1 MQTLAADAHRQ
12 ITQLKRELDA
22 AVGRATAGE
31 QQVPAL
37 KVRFAECSVWQKW
50 KWEWGQAGRNGKR

>member
-22 AVGRATAGE
+22 AVGRATACE
-31 QQVPAL
+31 QQMPAL
-37 KVRFAECSVWQKW
+37 KVRGDEQ
-50 KWEWGQAGRNGKR
+50 